1 MGRQKQTKLPK
12 NTHHKNTLP
21 SFYLPLLWNSSFFL
35 SSSNKLLSTLIHS
48 SIVRSQLSSPFSTL
62 TLHPRETKLCYL
74 HLPLWLFGIKIK
86 SLSVLKCTFHPC
98 DFWLDFS
105 RSILSSFPYSKNCS
119 GTEESDTSFALFVLT
134 RANCDQLIPFPF
146 SAKKNT
152 LPPSIGRSH

>member
-1 MGRQKQTKLPK
+1 MGP
-12 NTHHKNTLP
+12 
-21 SFYLPLLWNSSFFL
+21 
-35 SSSNKLLSTLIHS
+35 
-48 SIVRSQLSSPFSTL
+48 
-62 TLHPRETKLCYL
+62 LHPRETKLCYL

-105 RSILSSFPYSKNCS
+105 RSILSSFPYSKNYS

-146 SAKKNT
+146 SAKNK
-152 LPPSIGRSH
+152 LPPSIALLPAATKSPHKKTVYQSRQSRRVL